1 MEILKLPVGIENFKD
16 IRRSGFYYIDKTM
29 FIEQFLNTWSEVT
42 LFTRPRRFGKT
53 LGMSMLRSFFEIGTD
68 KSLFDGLYISQNKA
82 LCDEHMGKYPVI
94 FLTLKGVEGL
104 TFAKAKSMLS
114 EIIKDEADRHYVLNS
129 SEALTSVDREAFM
142 KILTGMKKI
151 LKTV

>member
-1 MEILKLPVGIENFKD
+1 MEILKLPVGIDNFEK
-16 IRRSGFYYIDKTM
+16 IRRNNFYYIDKTKLV
-29 FIEQFLNTWSEVT
+29 EQALHNWSEVT

-104 TFAKAKSMLS
+104 TFADAKMMLKS
-114 EIIKDEADRHYVLNS
+114 ILSTEMDRHY
-129 SEALTSVDREAFM
+129 F
-142 KILTGMKKI
+142 
-151 LKTV
+151 

>member
-1 MEILKLPVGIENFKD
+1 MEMLKLPVGIENFED

-68 KSLFDGLYISQNKA
+68 KSLFDGLYISQNNRA
-82 LCDEHMGKYPVI
+82 A
-94 FLTLKGVEGL
+94 FRR
-104 TFAKAKSMLS
+104 LS
-114 EIIKDEADRHYVLNS
+114 LEYNKHKRYRS
-129 SEALTSVDREAFM
+129 C
-142 KILTGMKKI
+142 
-151 LKTV
+151 